1 VAVIDIPFD
10 VEDSPTLG
18 EFLACDDFIRLI
30 VGPVGSGKS
39 SACVMELL
47 FRAMMSVPLG
57 KPEPDAKGKVR
68 RLRRSRFA
76 VIRNTYPELRDTTIK
91 TFESWVPAAL
101 REKRAQENAYIVR
114 FNDVESEVLFRA
126 LDQPDDAK
134 KLLSLE
140 LTGAYINEAKEVPKG
155 IFDLLA
161 TRVGRYPALK
171 DLPEGSPEPWC
182 GIWMDTNPPDNDHW
196 LYKLFEEQKPPKHRL
211 FRQPGGRTP
220 QAENRKNLRAD
231 YYETISLGKDKDW
244 ISVMVDGNYGF
255 VKTGK
260 PVYNEYLD
268 AVHCV
273 EFPAL
278 RTTLTLGLD
287 FGLTPAAVIV
297 QRDPGDGQLQVVD
310 EFVTEDMGAVRFASM
325 LATKLKSEYPGQSV
339 TGHGDPAGEQRAQ
352 TDERTP
358 FDIVHGQG
366 LPVNPAPT
374 NDFTL
379 RREAVAGL
387 LMRMTM
393 TGRPALVIHPRCK
406 TLRKAMQGGYY
417 YRRVQV
423 TGVDR
428 FVDVPEK
435 NRFSHVAEAL
445 QYACVGLGEDRR
457 VVSAEDGEARKVRV
471 RFKSIR
477 AYNGE

>member
-1 VAVIDIPFD
+1 
-10 VEDSPTLG
+10 
-18 EFLACDDFIRLI
+18 
-30 VGPVGSGKS
+30 
-39 SACVMELL
+39 MELL
-47 FRAMMSVPLG
+47 FRAMLVPPG
-57 KPEPDAKGKVR
+57 KPEADERGRVR

-76 VIRNTYPELRDTTIK
+76 VIRNTYPELRDTTMK
-91 TFESWVPAAL
+91 TFESWVPAVL
-101 REKRAQENAYIVR
+101 REKKAQENAYVIR
-114 FNDVESEVLFRA
+114 FDDVVCEVMFRA

-155 IFDLLA
+155 VYDLLA
-161 TRVGRYPALK
+161 TRIGRYPALK
-171 DLPEGSPEPWC
+171 DLPEGTSEPWR

-196 LYKLFEEQKPPKHRL
+196 LYKLFEEVKPEQHQV
-211 FRQPGGRTP
+211 FRQPGGRSP
-220 QAENRKNLRAD
+220 VAENRRNLRSD
-231 YYETISLGKDKDW
+231 YYDTISLGKDKDW
-244 ISVMVDGNYGF
+244 VKVMVDGEYGF

-260 PVYNEYLD
+260 PIYPEYLD
-268 AVHCV
+268 STHCM
-273 EFPAL
+273 EFPYL
-278 RTTLTLGLD
+278 PREKYLGMD

-297 QRDPGDGQLQVVD
+297 QRDPADGQLQVVD
-310 EFVTEDMGAVRFASM
+310 EFVTEDMGAVRFAGM
-325 LATKLKSEYPGQSV
+325 LATKLKAEFATQHIEGW
-339 TGHGDPAGEQRAQ
+339 GDPAGEQRAQ

-358 FDIVHGQG
+358 FDIVQGQG
-366 LPVNPAPT
+366 LPVSPAPT

-387 LMRMTM
+387 LLRLTM
-393 TGRPALVIHPRCK
+393 MGRPALVVHPRCR

-428 FVDVPEK
+428 FMDVPEK

-445 QYACVGLGEDRR
+445 QYAMVGLGEDRR
-457 VVSAEDGEARKVRV
+457 VVSGTEDGSPRRV
-471 RFKSIR
+471 RIQFKNIR

>member
-1 VAVIDIPFD
+1 MAEPIDIKFD

-18 EFLACDDFIRLI
+18 DFLASDARIRLI

-39 SACVMELL
+39 SASVMELL
-47 FRAMMSVPLG
+47 FKAMEMPLG
-57 KPEPDAKGKVR
+57 KPEPDANGKVR

-91 TFESWVPAAL
+91 TFESWVPPVL
-101 REKRAQENAYIVR
+101 REKHAQENRYVIR
-114 FNDVESEVLFRA
+114 FNDVECEVLFRA

-140 LTGAYINEAKEVPKG
+140 LTGAYVNEAKEIPKG
-155 IFDLLA
+155 IVDLLT
-161 TRVGRYPALK
+161 TRIGRYPALK
-171 DLPEGSPEPWC
+171 DLPEGTPEPWS
-182 GIWMDTNPPDNDHW
+182 GIWMDTNPPDTDHW
-196 LYKLFEEQKPPKHRL
+196 LYKTFEEEKPPKHVL

-220 QAENRKNLRAD
+220 QAENRKNVRAT
-231 YYETISLGKDKDW
+231 YYEDIALGKDKDW

-255 VKTGK
+255 IKTGK
-260 PVYNEYLD
+260 PVYNEYVD
-268 AVHCV
+268 AVHCQ
-273 EFPAL
+273 EFPTL
-278 RTTLTLGLD
+278 RTQLTLGMD

-297 QRDPGDGQLQVVD
+297 QRVPGDGQLQVVD
-310 EFVTEDMGAVRFASM
+310 EFVTEDMGAVRFAELLSV
-325 LATKLKSEYPGQSV
+325 KLKSEYPGQNV
-339 TGHGDPAGEQRAQ
+339 EGWGDPAGEQRAQ

-358 FDIVHGQG
+358 FDIVQGQG
-366 LPVNPAPT
+366 LPVSPAPT

-379 RREAVAGL
+379 RREAVASL
-387 LMRMTM
+387 LLRMTM

-406 TLRKAMQGGYY
+406 TLRKAMAGGYY

-428 FVDVPEK
+428 FIDVPEK
-435 NRFSHVAEAL
+435 NRFSHVAEAM
-445 QYACVGLGEDRR
+445 QYAMVGLGEDRR
-457 VVSAEDGEARKVRV
+457 VVGEGDEPRRVRV
-471 RFKSIR
+471 RFKNIR

>member
-1 VAVIDIPFD
+1 MAEVTIPFD
-10 VEDSPTLG
+10 VTDSPVLG
-18 EFLACDDFIRLI
+18 GFLASDDFIRLV

-39 SACVMELL
+39 SACIMELL
-47 FRAMMSVPLG
+47 FRSMMVPLG
-57 KPEPDAKGKVR
+57 KEEAGANGRLR
-68 RLRRSRFA
+68 RLRRSRFC

-91 TFESWVPAAL
+91 TFESWVPPAL
-101 REKRAQENAYIVR
+101 REKRAQENAYVIR
-114 FNDVESEVLFRA
+114 FNDVECEVLFRA
-126 LDQPDDAK
+126 LDQPDDVK

-140 LTGAYINEAKEVPKG
+140 LTGAYVNEAKEVPKS
-155 IFDLLA
+155 IIDVLA
-161 TRVGRYPALK
+161 TRVGRYPAMK
-171 DLPEGSPEPWC
+171 DLPEGEPEPWC

-196 LYKLFEEQKPPKHRL
+196 LYKTFEELKPPKHKL

-220 QAENRKNLRAD
+220 QAENRRNLRKT
-231 YYETISLGKDKDW
+231 YYEDIVIGRDKDW
-244 ISVMVDGNYGF
+244 VSVMVDGNYGF

-260 PVYNEYLD
+260 PIYSEYLD

-273 EFPAL
+273 EFP
-278 RTTLTLGLD
+278 TLKKEVNLGMD

-297 QRDPGDGQLQVVD
+297 QRDPSDGQLQVID
-310 EFVTEDMGAVRFASM
+310 EFVTEDMGAVRFAGM
-325 LATKLKSEYPGQSV
+325 LATKLKSEYVGQHV
-339 TGHGDPAGEQRAQ
+339 EGWGDPAGEQRAQ

-358 FDIVHGQG
+358 FDIVQGQG
-366 LPVNPAPT
+366 LPVSPAPT

-387 LMRMTM
+387 LLRMTM
-393 TGRPALVIHPRCK
+393 TGRPALVIHPRCRV
-406 TLRKAMQGGYY
+406 LRKAMQGGYY

-428 FVDVPEK
+428 FMDVPEK

-445 QYACVGLGEDRR
+445 QYVCVGLGEDRR
-457 VVSAEDGEARKVRV
+457 VVGGGEDGSSRRVRV
-471 RFKSIR
+471 TFKTIR